1 VSITA
6 RIVRQFEA
14 PHELVTLEKVIELPP
29 MPTMGTRLD
38 LRSEG
43 VEAPLEVVGVTL
55 RPEADGPPEAD
66 IFLAYEPLAAAQL
79 ARFGGWRTSE
89 SGSRLMPRFARA
101 ALRCRLDVVTDRN
114 RSAPIGPMR
123 ER

>member
-1 VSITA
+1 VSIMA

-14 PHELVTLEKVIELPP
+14 PPELEKIIELPAL
-29 MPTMGTRLD
+29 PTMGARLD

-55 RPEADGPPEAD
+55 RPEADGPPDAD
-66 IFLAYEPLAAAQL
+66 IFLAYEALAAAQL

-89 SGSRLMPRFARA
+89 SR
-101 ALRCRLDVVTDRN
+101 
-114 RSAPIGPMR
+114 
-123 ER
+123 

>member
-1 VSITA
+1 MV

-14 PHELVTLEKVIELPP
+14 PHELVTLEKVIERPAL
-29 MPTMGTRLD
+29 PTMGARLD

-66 IFLAYEPLAAAQL
+66 IFLAYESLDAVQL
-79 ARFGGWRTSE
+79 ARFGGWCGPE
-89 SGSRLMPRFARA
+89 SR
-101 ALRCRLDVVTDRN
+101 
-114 RSAPIGPMR
+114 
-123 ER
+123 